1 RRIALAIGQA
11 ALALFFLAFMAASR
25 DGVQLPT
32 PLRALVIEP
41 LLAMEILSIPLTI
54 LLALVLSVGRRMP
67 DAATTG
73 ELSEARRVF
82 LAPAATGLIGGT
94 GAAAIVGIEQA
105 ELAPQLSRHE
115 IPIRGLHAD
124 LDGLQILHLSDI
136 HAGSLMTEERMSRI
150 ARAAAALDPDVV
162 VLTGDLIDVSPRA
175 AAPFSRAFGELRGRL
190 GTFAIFGNHD
200 YYTGPREVERAVRD
214 AGAVLLRN
222 SGARIE
228 RGRG

>member
-1 RRIALAIGQA
+1 MTAWRLGPMLLVLTAVQVGPWSALCTLFLPQREQRGRRIALAIGQA

-82 LAPAATGLIGGT
+82 LARAATGLIGAT

-136 HAGSLMTEERMSRI
+136 HAGSLMTEERMSR
-150 ARAAAALDPDVV
+150 
-162 VLTGDLIDVSPRA
+162 
-175 AAPFSRAFGELRGRL
+175 
-190 GTFAIFGNHD
+190 
-200 YYTGPREVERAVRD
+200 
-214 AGAVLLRN
+214 
-222 SGARIE
+222 
-228 RGRG
+228 